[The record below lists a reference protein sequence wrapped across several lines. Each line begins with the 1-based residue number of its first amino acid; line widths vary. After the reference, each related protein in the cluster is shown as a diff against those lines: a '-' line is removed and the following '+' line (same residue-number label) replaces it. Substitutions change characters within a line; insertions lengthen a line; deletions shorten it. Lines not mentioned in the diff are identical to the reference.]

1 MDEVGVA
8 SASRNVATR
17 ASKSNIYT
25 LAVGQSDVP
34 GQGLNSLL
42 YVPGEVQPCGLCLLD
57 VYEAWI
63 KVVLFLHRSGVSIGA
78 LEVSVRSQ
86 NTPEGLFQHIEGR
99 SKIYIYFI

>member
-1 MDEVGVA
+1 LDEVGVA

-34 GQGLNSLL
+34 GQGLNSH
-42 YVPGEVQPCGLCLLD
+42 VPGEVQPCGLSLLD

-78 LEVSVRSQ
+78 LEISFRSQ
-86 NTPEGLFQHIEGR
+86 NDLESPFQHTEGGL
-99 SKIYIYFI
+99 

>member
-86 NTPEGLFQHIEGR
+86 NALESPFQHTEGGL
-99 SKIYIYFI
+99 